1 LKCPAERESQQHAD
15 LFQQQEDC
23 MKILREADFWVV
35 ARANAKAA
43 RKETQRKAT
52 QVNHEGRELNRTLA
66 VKLVGGWSAYEYR
79 QKFDDEIA
87 KALDGEHD
95 GVFDVNAAR
104 YSRTVSVQPRS
115 FGADANA
122 ASAVTELRTKQR
134 MAQFHSVKLHGDRRQ

>member
-1 LKCPAERESQQHAD
+1 MPIYRNAD
-15 LFQQQEDC
+15 SWG
-23 MKILREADFWVV
+23 I
-35 ARANAKAA
+35 ARANRIVAE
-43 RKETQRKAT
+43 RNTQNSDAEKQQR
-52 QVNHEGRELNRTLA
+52 RDLNRRLA
-66 VKLVGGWSAYEYR
+66 EKLVGGWSAYEYR

-104 YSRTVSVQPRS
+104 YTRTVSVQPRS

-122 ASAVTELRTKQR
+122 ATAVTEQRTKQR

>member
-1 LKCPAERESQQHAD
+1 MPIYRNAD
-15 LFQQQEDC
+15 S
-23 MKILREADFWVV
+23 WGV
-35 ARANAKAA
+35 ARANAEAA
-43 RKETQRKAT
+43 RKDAQSKAAE
-52 QVNHEGRELNRTLA
+52 VNHERRELNRRLA
-66 VKLVGGWSAYEYR
+66 ERLVLGWSAYEYR

-104 YSRTVSVQPRS
+104 YTRTVSVQPRS

-122 ASAVTELRTKQR
+122 ATAVTEQRTKQR